1 MKDLPKKYKH
11 ADVEAKWIE
20 SWEKDSLYKWDSSAS
35 REDTFVVDT
44 PPPTVSGSLHV
55 GHVFSY
61 THTDIIVRYQRMLGK
76 NIMYPM
82 GWDDNGLP
90 TERRVQNKFKIS
102 CSPSVA
108 YQKDWKPDVKNKKRI
123 EVSRQNFIEA
133 CKVVTAEDEQAF
145 EELWKSLGL
154 SVDWSEQYSTI
165 SEHCREVSQKSFADL
180 SNKGL
185 VYSIDA
191 PTMWDVTYKTAL
203 AQADIEDREVPG
215 AYHDIK
221 FLVEDSDK
229 DFIIAT
235 TRPELLAACIAV
247 VAHPDD
253 ERYQEYFGQH
263 AVTPLF
269 DARVPI
275 LPSTH
280 ADPEKGTG
288 ILMVCTFGDSADV
301 DWWKQ
306 SGLPIKQIINKA
318 GRFQEVDFSS
328 EIFLSLNPEKAKAN
342 YQSLV
347 GLKVK
352 KAREEIV
359 SLLKANN
366 FLVGEPRA
374 IMHPVKFYEKGDV
387 PLEFVSARQWFIRIL
402 DFKDE
407 LLEQGNKISWHP
419 DYMKHRYDN
428 WVEGLNFDWCI
439 SRQRFFGVPFPVWYK
454 IDKDGRQDY
463 ENPIVATSFPVDPLS
478 EPAPGYEES
487 QRDQPNG
494 FCGDPDVMDTWATS
508 SLTPQIVSHWGGEN
522 EVGGKHKKVFPA
534 DIRPQSHEIIR
545 TWAFYTI
552 AKAYFHEKQIPWKSV
567 VISGW
572 ILDPDRKKMS
582 KSKGN
587 VVVPTALLESYSSDA
602 VRYWAA
608 RARLGVDTAYDE
620 SVFKIG
626 VKLRTKL
633 FNASKFVLNNI
644 IEFEKEIEGNKKE
657 DLSFENVK
665 SILDLSFLSLL
676 DDSIKAS
683 TKSLNTFDYAQALQE
698 IETTFWTF
706 CDSYLELVKTRA
718 YQGEGEQRLSALA
731 SLNII
736 LNTFLKLF
744 APYMP
749 FVTEEIWSWLEK
761 DSSIHTS
768 AWPKAGSFETDIEY
782 FNTAKKVL
790 AAIHQ
795 AKSSAQKN
803 LKWPVS
809 ELKLIGNKKTLSII
823 DEISNDIKLAGKVQT
838 LTYLESDNELEI
850 EVILAAELVKE

>member
-11 ADVEAKWIE
+11 AEVEKKWIE
-20 SWEKDSLYKWDSSAS
+20 NWDKQLVYQWDSSAS
-35 REDTFVVDT
+35 REDSFVVDT

-61 THTDIIVRYQRMLGK
+61 THTDVIVRYQRMLGK

-90 TERRVQNKFKIS
+90 TERRVQNKFNITCNPKL
-102 CSPSVA
+102 P
-108 YQKDWKPDVKNKKRI
+108 YQSDWTVSKNKKRL

-133 CKVVTAEDEQAF
+133 CQVVTEEDEKAF

-154 SVDWSEQYSTI
+154 SVDWSQQYSTI
-165 SEHCREVSQKSFADL
+165 GDHCREISQKSFADL
-180 SNKGL
+180 ASKEL
-185 VYSIDA
+185 VYSIEA

-203 AQADIEDREVPG
+203 AQADVEDRDMPG

-221 FLVEDSDK
+221 FEIEEDNSH
-229 DFIIAT
+229 FVIST

-253 ERYQEYFGQH
+253 ERYQSYFGKY
-263 AVTPLF
+263 AISPLF
-269 DARVPI
+269 KAKVPI
-275 LPSTH
+275 LASSH
-280 ADPEKGTG
+280 AEPDKGTG

-306 SGLPIKQIINKA
+306 SGLPIKQIINKG
-318 GRFQEVDFSS
+318 GRFKEVDFTQGV
-328 EIFLSLNPEKAKAN
+328 FKSLAPSQADIN
-342 YQSLV
+342 YQHLV
-347 GLKVK
+347 GKKVK
-352 KAREEIV
+352 QARPAIV
-359 SLLKANN
+359 ELLKEQNL
-366 FLVGEPRA
+366 LVGEPKA
-374 IMHPVKFYEKGDV
+374 ITHPVKFYEKGDE
-387 PLEFVSARQWFIRIL
+387 PLEFVSARQWFVNIL
-402 DFKDE
+402 DHKKE

-419 DYMKHRYDN
+419 EFMKHRYDN

-439 SRQRFFGVPFPVWYK
+439 SRQRFFGVPFPLWYK
-454 IDKDGRQDY
+454 IDAEGEVDY
-463 ENPIVATSFPVDPLS
+463 ENPIIATSFPVDPLS
-478 EPAPGYEES
+478 ETAPGFEES
-487 QRDQPNG
+487 QRGLPGG

-508 SLTPQIVSHWGGEN
+508 SLTPQIVSNWGSD
-522 EVGGKHKKVFPA
+522 KHEKVFPA

-552 AKAYFHEKQIPWKSV
+552 AKSYFHEKKIPWKSV

-587 VVVPTALLESYSSDA
+587 VVVPNALLESYSSDA

-608 RARLGVDTAYDE
+608 RARLGTDTAYDE

-626 VKLRTKL
+626 VKLRTKI
-633 FNASKFVLNNI
+633 FNASKFVLSNI
-644 IEFEKEIEGNKKE
+644 ASNTAGSTAEVQKS
-657 DLSFENVK
+657 DLVFSNVVNT
-665 SILDLSFLSLL
+665 LDLSFLSLL
-676 DDSIKAS
+676 DESIKAS
-683 TKSLNTFDYAQALQE
+683 TKALNAFDYAQALQE

-718 YQGEGEQRLSALA
+718 YQGEGKDKLSALS
-731 SLNII
+731 SLNLI
-736 LNTFLKLF
+736 LNSFLKLF

-749 FVTEEIWSWLEK
+749 FVTEEVWSWLENEK
-761 DSSIHTS
+761 SIHLS
-768 AWPKAGSFETDIEY
+768 SWPKASASKTEFDY
-782 FNTAKKVL
+782 FNLARKVL
-790 AAIHQ
+790 ASIHH
-795 AKSSAQKN
+795 AKSSNQKN

-809 ELKLIGNKKTLSII
+809 KLIISADKKTLSII
-823 DEISNDIKLAGKVQT
+823 EQISNDIILAGKVEEIE
-838 LTYLESDNELEI
+838 YLESGKELEI
-850 EVILAAELVKE
+850 EVVLKESAD